1 MSNGRWVPR
10 SRACA
15 GRILVWAVMARRIP
29 RDESLARV
37 HGVGALF
44 SAAYGNVGSSI
55 YYALGVT
62 AAFALGLTPVA
73 FVIAGLI
80 FMATAAT
87 YAEATVMYPEA
98 GGSSSFARHAFNE
111 VISFFAAWGQML
123 NYIITVAISAFFV
136 PHYLAVFWPW
146 LGESPGDIVG
156 GIGVIAFLAAL
167 NIKGTQESTRLNL
180 ILAIADLLTQIVLV
194 LIGLVLVFNP
204 EILVDNVHLGVAP
217 SWGDFLLGIAVGM
230 IAYTGIETISNMS
243 EEAKNAPETVP
254 KGVGLTVLAV
264 LGLYAL
270 LPLIALSAM
279 PVHET
284 AGQFSTDLGTK
295 FADDPV
301 LGIVE
306 NLGLSAGLTDMLR
319 YYVGVLAAVILLIAT
334 NAGLIGVS
342 RLTFSMG
349 HYRQLPER
357 LRQIHPHFRTPYIAI
372 LVFSGIAVIT
382 LIPGETELLAT
393 LYSFGAMLSFTI
405 AHVSVIKLRQR
416 YPNKEREWKPPGSVR
431 AFGFDL
437 PLTAVFGGLGTF
449 AAWIVVMALNPR
461 TLVIGAIW
469 MVLGTAIYLLYR
481 RSLGLSPSQ
490 THKVLLPEPL
500 GVEEIEYKS
509 VLVAFEDDE
518 PFNEQTLVTAVK
530 LAAKRRRAVHVISIV
545 TVPSHLPLDAP
556 LPGQEQ
562 EALSKIEQAKL
573 IGGLRVSGHIHR
585 VRPNQA
591 GHSIAEE
598 ARELKATALVMGLRY
613 RNGAPLYGKT
623 LQTVLAERPCRVIVV
638 GEPERAR
645 SAPAGPPITPG
656 VEAPV

>member
-1 MSNGRWVPR
+1 
-10 SRACA
+10 
-15 GRILVWAVMARRIP
+15 MARRIP

-111 VISFFAAWGQML
+111 LISFFAAWGQML

-136 PHYLAVFWPW
+136 PHYLAVFWSP
-146 LGESPGDIVG
+146 LGHSPGDILG
-156 GIGVIAFLAAL
+156 GIGVIAFLAAI

-180 ILAIADLLTQIVLV
+180 ILAIADLFTQIILVAIGIVLV
-194 LIGLVLVFNP
+194 LSP
-204 EILVDNVHLGVAP
+204 DILVDNVHLGVAP

-243 EEAKNAPETVP
+243 EEAKDAPETVP

-284 AGQFSTDLGTK
+284 AGHFSTDLGTK

-306 NLGLSAGLTDMLR
+306 NLGLGAGLTNALR

-357 LRQIHPHFRTPYIAI
+357 LRQIHPKFRTPYVAI
-372 LVFSGIAVIT
+372 LVFSLIAAIT

-405 AHVSVIKLRQR
+405 AHVAVIKLRQR
-416 YPNKEREWKPPGSVR
+416 YPEKEREWRPPGSVR
-431 AFGFDL
+431 AFGFDV

-469 MVLGTAIYLLYR
+469 MALGTTIFLLYR
-481 RSLGLSPSQ
+481 RSLGLSPIR

-518 PFNEQTLVTAVK
+518 PFSEQTLVTAVK
-530 LAAKRRRAVHVISIV
+530 LGAKRRRAVHVIAIV
-545 TVPSHLPLDAP
+545 TVPNHLPLDAP
-556 LPGQEQ
+556 LRPQEE
-562 EALSKIEQAKL
+562 EAQSKIEQAKL

-598 ARELKATALVMGLRY
+598 ARQLKASALVMGLRY
-613 RNGAPLYGKT
+613 RNGQPLYGKT
-623 LQTVLAERPCRVIVV
+623 LQTVMAERPTRVIVV

-645 SAPAGPPITPG
+645 SGASVGGPPVTPPAGAPA
-656 VEAPV
+656 

>member
-1 MSNGRWVPR
+1 
-10 SRACA
+10 
-15 GRILVWAVMARRIP
+15 MARRIP

-111 VISFFAAWGQML
+111 LISFFAAWGQML

-146 LGESPGDIVG
+146 LGDSPGDIVG
-156 GIGVIAFLAAL
+156 GVAVVAFLAAL
-167 NIKGTQESTRLNL
+167 NVKGTQESTRLNL
-180 ILAIADLLTQIVLV
+180 ILAIADLVTQIILV
-194 LIGLVLVFNP
+194 VIGLALVFNP
-204 EILVDNVHLGVAP
+204 EILVDNIDLGVAP

-243 EEAKNAPETVP
+243 EEAKDASKTIPRGT
-254 KGVGLTVLAV
+254 GLTVLAV

-284 AGQFSTDLGTK
+284 PGGGFSTDLGTT

-306 NLGLSAGLTDMLR
+306 NLGLSAGLTDVLR
-319 YYVGVLAAVILLIAT
+319 YYVGILAAVILLIAT
-334 NAGLIGVS
+334 NAALIGVS

-357 LRQIHPHFRTPYIAI
+357 LRQVHPHFRTPYVAI
-372 LVFSGIAVIT
+372 LVFSGVAAIT
-382 LIPGETELLAT
+382 LIPSETELLAT

-416 YPNKEREWKPPGSVR
+416 YPEKKREWKPPGSVR

-437 PLTAVFGGLGTF
+437 PLTAVFGGIGTF

-481 RSLGLSPSQ
+481 RSLGLSPIQ

-500 GVEEIEYKS
+500 GVEEIEYQS

-518 PFNEQTLVTAVK
+518 PFSEQTMVTAVK
-530 LAAKRRRAVHVISIV
+530 LAAKRRRAIHVISVV

-556 LPGQEQ
+556 LGRQEG
-562 EALSKIEQAKL
+562 EAQSKIEQAKL
-573 IGGLRVSGHIHR
+573 IGGLRVSGHVHR
-585 VRPNQA
+585 ARPGQA

-598 ARELKATALVMGLRY
+598 ARQLKASALVMGLRY

-623 LQTVLAERPCRVIVV
+623 LQTVMGERPTRVIVV
-638 GEPERAR
+638 GEPGQAR
-645 SAPAGPPITPG
+645 SAAQHGGPPTPAGIGATG
-656 VEAPV
+656 

>member
-1 MSNGRWVPR
+1 
-10 SRACA
+10 
-15 GRILVWAVMARRIP
+15 MARRIP

-98 GGSSSFARHAFNE
+98 GGSASFARHAFNE
-111 VISFFAAWGQML
+111 LVSFFAAWGQML
-123 NYIITVAISAFFV
+123 NYIITVSISAFFV

-146 LGESPGDIVG
+146 LGDSPGDIIG
-156 GIGVIAFLAAL
+156 GVGVILFLAAL
-167 NIKGTQESTRLNL
+167 NVKGTQESTRLNL
-180 ILAIADLLTQIVLV
+180 ILAIADLCTQVILV
-194 LIGLVLVFNP
+194 VIGLVLVFSP
-204 EILVDNVHLGVAP
+204 SILVDNVHLGVAP

-243 EEAKNAPETVP
+243 EEAKDASKTIP

-279 PVHET
+279 PVHHV
-284 AGQFSTDLGTK
+284 AGHYTTDLGTK

-301 LGIVE
+301 LGIVQ
-306 NLGLSAGLTDMLR
+306 NLGLSSGLTNLLR

-357 LRQIHPHFRTPYIAI
+357 LRQLHPRYRTPYVAI
-372 LVFSGIAVIT
+372 LVFSGIAIIT
-382 LIPGETELLAT
+382 LIPGETKLLAT

-405 AHVSVIKLRQR
+405 AHASVIRLRQR
-416 YPNKEREWKPPGSVR
+416 FPDKEREWKPPGSVR
-431 AFGFDL
+431 AFGFDV
-437 PLTAVFGGLGTF
+437 PLTAVFGGFGTF

-461 TLVIGAIW
+461 TLIIGAIW
-469 MVLGTAIYLLYR
+469 MLLGISIYLLYR
-481 RSLGLSPSQ
+481 RRLGLSPSQ

-500 GVEEIEYKS
+500 GVEEVEYKS
-509 VLVAFEDDE
+509 VLVAFQDEE
-518 PFNEQTLVTAVK
+518 PFSEQTMTTAVK
-530 LAAKRRRAVHVISIV
+530 LASKRRRAIHVISV
-545 TVPSHLPLDAP
+545 VVVPSHLPLDASLGP
-556 LPGQEQ
+556 QED
-562 EALSKIEQAKL
+562 EARSRIEQAKL
-573 IGGLRVSGHIHR
+573 IGGLRVSGHVHR

-598 ARELKATALVMGLRY
+598 ARELKASALVMGLRY

-623 LQTVLAERPCRVIVV
+623 LQTVLAERPTRVILV
-638 GEPERAR
+638 GEPEQAR
-645 SAPAGPPITPG
+645 SAAGLTTPVAGAPA
-656 VEAPV
+656 

>member
-1 MSNGRWVPR
+1 
-10 SRACA
+10 
-15 GRILVWAVMARRIP
+15 MARRIP

-98 GGSSSFARHAFNE
+98 GGSASFARHAFNE
-111 VISFFAAWGQML
+111 VVSFFAAWGQML
-123 NYIITVAISAFFV
+123 NYIITVSISAFFV

-146 LGESPGDIVG
+146 LGDSPGDIIG
-156 GIGVIAFLAAL
+156 GIVVIVFLAAL
-167 NIKGTQESTRLNL
+167 NVKGTQESSRLNL
-180 ILAIADLLTQIVLV
+180 ILAVADLCTQVILV
-194 LIGLVLVFNP
+194 VIGMVLVFSP
-204 EILVDNVHLGVAP
+204 DILTSNVHLGVAP

-243 EEAKNAPETVP
+243 EEAKDASKTIP
-254 KGVGLTVLAV
+254 KGVGLTVVAV

-279 PVHET
+279 PVHQV
-284 AGQFSTDLGTK
+284 GGHYSTDLGTK
-295 FADDPV
+295 FAGDPV

-306 NLGLSAGLTDMLR
+306 NLGLSGGLTNMLR

-357 LRQIHPHFRTPYIAI
+357 LRQVHPKYRTPYVAI
-372 LVFSGIAVIT
+372 LVFSGIAILT
-382 LIPGETELLAT
+382 LIPGETKLLAT

-405 AHVSVIKLRQR
+405 AHISVIRLRQR
-416 YPNKEREWKPPGSVR
+416 FPDAEREWKPPGSVR
-431 AFGFDL
+431 LFGFDL
-437 PLTAVFGGLGTF
+437 PLTAVFGGFGTF
-449 AAWIVVMALNPR
+449 TAWIVVMVLNPR

-469 MVLGTAIYLLYR
+469 MLLGLSIYLFYR
-481 RSLGLSPSQ
+481 RSQGLSPSQ

-500 GVEEIEYKS
+500 GVEEVEYKS
-509 VLVAFEDDE
+509 ILVAFEDDE
-518 PFNEQTLVTAVK
+518 PFSEQTIVTAVK
-530 LAAKRRRAVHVISIV
+530 LASKRRRAIHVIAVV

-556 LPGQEQ
+556 LRDQE
-562 EALSKIEQAKL
+562 EAARSKIEQAKL
-573 IGGLRVSGHIHR
+573 IGGMRVSGHIHR
-585 VRPNQA
+585 SRPNQA

-598 ARELKATALVMGLRY
+598 ARELKASALVMGLRY

-623 LQTVLAERPCRVIVV
+623 LQTVLAERPTRVIVV
-638 GEPERAR
+638 GEPELAR
-645 SAPAGPPITPG
+645 EAAGITTPVAGAPA
-656 VEAPV
+656 

>member
-1 MSNGRWVPR
+1 
-10 SRACA
+10 
-15 GRILVWAVMARRIP
+15 MARRIP

-73 FVIAGLI
+73 FLIAGLI
-80 FMATAAT
+80 FVCTAAT
-87 YAEATVMYPEA
+87 YSEATVMYPEA

-111 VISFFAAWGQML
+111 LISFFAAWGQML

-136 PHYLAVFWPW
+136 PHYLAVFWEP
-146 LGESPGDIVG
+146 LHDSPGDIIG
-156 GIGVIAFLAAL
+156 GVVLVAGLAAL
-167 NIKGTQESTRLNL
+167 NVKGTQESTRLNL
-180 ILAIADLLTQIVLV
+180 ILAIADLATQVVLV
-194 LIGLVLVFNP
+194 AIGLVLVFSP
-204 EILVDNVHLGVAP
+204 EILVDNVDLGVAP
-217 SWGDFLLGIAVGM
+217 TWGDFLLGIAVAM

-243 EEAKNAPETVP
+243 EEAQDAARTIPR
-254 KGVGLTVLAV
+254 GAGLTVLAV

-279 PVHET
+279 PVEQSA
-284 AGQFSTDLGTK
+284 AGDYTTQLGTT

-306 NLGLSAGLTDMLR
+306 NLGLGAGMTNVLR

-342 RLTFSMG
+342 RLTYSMG

-357 LRQIHPHFRTPYIAI
+357 LRQIHPRFRTPYVAI
-372 LVFSGIAVIT
+372 IVFSVVAAIT
-382 LIPGETELLAT
+382 LLPGETDLLAT

-405 AHVSVIKLRQR
+405 AHISVIRLRQR
-416 YPNKEREWKPPGSVR
+416 FPDRERDWRPPGSVR
-431 AFGFDL
+431 LFGIDL

-461 TLVIGAIW
+461 TLVIGLGW
-469 MVLGTAIYLLYR
+469 MAFGTVVYLLYR
-481 RSLGLSPSQ
+481 RSQGISPTES
-490 THKVLLPEPL
+490 HKVLLPEPL
-500 GVEEIEYKS
+500 GVEEIEYNS
-509 VLVAFEDDE
+509 VLVGFEDDS
-518 PFNEQTLVTAVK
+518 PFSEETVATAVR
-530 LAAKRRRAVHVISIV
+530 LASRRRRAIHVISIV
-545 TVPSHLPLDAP
+545 TVPTHLPLDAP
-556 LPGQEQ
+556 LAEHES
-562 EALSKIEQAKL
+562 EAQSKIEQAKL
-573 IGGLRVSGHIHR
+573 IGGMRVTGHIHR

-591 GHSIAEE
+591 GHSLAEE
-598 ARELKATALVMGLRY
+598 AREMKASALVLGLRY
-613 RNGAPLYGKT
+613 RNGSPLYGKT

-638 GEPERAR
+638 GEPGRMRGR
-645 SAPAGPPITPG
+645 SGPDGRPATPKPL
-656 VEAPV
+656 VHD

>member
-1 MSNGRWVPR
+1 
-10 SRACA
+10 
-15 GRILVWAVMARRIP
+15 MARRIP

-98 GGSSSFARHAFNE
+98 GGSASFARHAFNE
-111 VISFFAAWGQML
+111 LISFFAAWGQML

-136 PHYLAVFWPW
+136 PHYLAVFWSP
-146 LGESPGDIVG
+146 LGHSPGDILG

-167 NIKGTQESTRLNL
+167 NVKGTQESTRLNL
-180 ILAIADLLTQIVLV
+180 ILAIADLCTQIVLV
-194 LIGLVLVFNP
+194 AIGLVLVFNP
-204 EILVDNVHLGVAP
+204 DILVDNVHLGVAP
-217 SWGDFLLGIAVGM
+217 TWSDFLLGIAVGM

-243 EEAKNAPETVP
+243 EEAKDAPRTVP
-254 KGVGLTVLAV
+254 RGVGLTVLAV

-279 PVHET
+279 PVHQV
-284 AGQFSTDLGTK
+284 AGGGFSTDLGTT

-306 NLGLSAGLTDMLR
+306 NLGLSAGLTDLLR

-357 LRQIHPHFRTPYIAI
+357 LRQIHPRFRTPYVAI

-405 AHVSVIKLRQR
+405 AHISVIKLRQR
-416 YPNKEREWKPPGSVR
+416 YPATEREWKPPGSVR

-469 MVLGTAIYLLYR
+469 MALGTAIYLLYR
-481 RSLGLSPSQ
+481 RSLGLSPSR

-500 GVEEIEYKS
+500 GVEEIEYQS

-518 PFNEQTLVTAVK
+518 PFSEQTMVTAVK
-530 LAAKRRRAVHVISIV
+530 LAGKRRRAIHVIAIV
-545 TVPSHLPLDAP
+545 TVPNHLPLDAS
-556 LPGQEQ
+556 LAAQEE
-562 EALSKIEQAKL
+562 EAQSKIEQAKL

-598 ARELKATALVMGLRY
+598 ARELKASALVMGLRY
-613 RNGAPLYGKT
+613 RNGVPLYGKT

-638 GEPERAR
+638 GEPEAAR
-645 SAPAGPPITPG
+645 SAATAGSPPVSPG
-656 VEAPV
+656 VGAPA